1 VTLVSSVKVVASWS
15 GGKDS
20 CLSCYKAI
28 CEGYEVS
35 YLLNTI
41 SDEYRRVRFHGTEEK
56 LIQTQARA
64 IGMPLLQ
71 KATTADGYEEEFKD
85 AIRDVIAE
93 GIGGVVFGDIHLP
106 NGRKWAEKICRDLG
120 VQAIEPLWGCSPE
133 EILSEFIE
141 SGFEATVVCTQG
153 NLLGEEWVGRRVDEA
168 FLKDILHRKDVDPC
182 GENGEYHTLVT
193 DGPLFK
199 QRVGIVES
207 EKVLKDG
214 YWFLDVRE
222 YRLVRKSA

>member
-1 VTLVSSVKVVASWS
+1 MSSVKVVASWS

-20 CLSCYKAI
+20 SLSCYKAI
-28 CEGYEVS
+28 CEGYDVC

-41 SDEYRRVRFHGTEEK
+41 SEEYRRVRFHGMEET
-56 LIQTQARA
+56 LIRMQAQA
-64 IGMPLLQ
+64 VGIPLLQ

-93 GIGGVVFGDIHLP
+93 GLGGVVFGDIHLP
-106 NGRKWAEKICRDLG
+106 NGREWAEKICRDLG

-153 NLLGEEWVGRRVDEA
+153 DLLGEEWVGRRVDKA
-168 FLKDILHRKDVDPC
+168 FLKDILECKDVDPC

-193 DGPLFK
+193 NGPLFK
-199 QRVGIVES
+199 KRVEIVES
-207 EKVLKDG
+207 EKVLRSG
-214 YWFLDVRE
+214 YWFLDIRE
-222 YRLVRKSA
+222 YRLAQKNA

>member
-1 VTLVSSVKVVASWS
+1 VVASWS

-28 CEGYEVS
+28 CEGYEVC
-35 YLLNTI
+35 YLLNTV
-41 SDEYRRVRFHGTEEK
+41 SEEYKRVRFHGTEEK
-56 LIQTQARA
+56 LIQMQAKA
-64 IGMPLLQ
+64 VGIALLQ
-71 KATTADGYEEEFKD
+71 KATTAGGYEEEFKETV
-85 AIRDVIAE
+85 RSVIAE

-106 NGRKWAEKICRDLG
+106 TGREWAEKICRDLG
-120 VQAIEPLWGCSPE
+120 VRAIEPLWGCSSE

-153 NLLGEEWVGRRVDEA
+153 DLLGEEWVGRRVDKA
-168 FLKDILHRKDVDPC
+168 FLKDILDCKDIDPC

-199 QRVGIVES
+199 QRVKIVES
-207 EKVLKDG
+207 QKVLRSG
-214 YWFLDVRE
+214 YWFLDIRE
-222 YRLVRKSA
+222 YRLT